1 MVVEVQSN
9 NPYRR
14 SMSPQLPPPAAG
26 QQQPHHYQQQYHLSS
41 YSTTDSGSTS
51 PSPPPHPHSHSP
63 SPPPLVKF
71 PSSTTTIAEEPEN
84 ELDAQHHHVRSPTPT
99 IVVKACEDKERDAS
113 DKVVITIH
121 PTDSTNSVPQHK
133 EYPMPIRTNTHPHP
147 RQSMNELEA
156 CSVWPARRFMQ
167 KKVMQ
172 KKTKWII
179 IKVLCAL
186 IFVVGAVAIGLGISK
201 AAGSK

>member
-1 MVVEVQSN
+1 MVEVQSN

-26 QQQPHHYQQQYHLSS
+26 QQQQQQHHHQQYQLSS
-41 YSTTDSGSTS
+41 YSSTDSGSSS
-51 PSPPPHPHSHSP
+51 PSPPPHSHSHSP

-84 ELDAQHHHVRSPTPT
+84 ELDAQSHVRSPTPT
-99 IVVKACEDKERDAS
+99 IVVKACEDKERDGA
-113 DKVVITIH
+113 DKVFITIH
-121 PTDSTNSVPQHK
+121 PTGSTNSVPQHK
-133 EYPMPIRTNTHPHP
+133 EYPMPVRTNTHPHP
-147 RQSMNELEA
+147 RQSMNEA

-167 KKVMQ
+167 KQVMQ

-186 IFVVGAVAIGLGISK
+186 IFVVGAVAIGFGISK